1 MENGVNDAIHTL
13 DIHKTD
19 HGTGSPSDLDE
30 AALDDVGGAEF
41 APQVSG
47 HGEKREQLRQVA
59 FQSANHAAVSS
70 SPTCAK
76 IAERSFGLGTGVLPS
91 CRGICLSLISLSE
104 IETEACFVTSRRF
117 FGQG

>member
-47 HGEKREQLRQVA
+47 HGEEREQLRQVA

-91 CRGICLSLISLSE
+91 CRGICLSLISL
-104 IETEACFVTSRRF
+104 
-117 FGQG
+117 QK

>member
-1 MENGVNDAIHTL
+1 MESAVKNASNTL
-13 DIHKTD
+13 NIHKTD
-19 HGTGSPSDLDE
+19 HGAGSPSDLNE
-30 AALDDVGGAEF
+30 TALNDVGGAQF

-47 HGEKREQLRQVA
+47 HGEEREQLRQVA

-91 CRGICLSLISLSE
+91 CRGICLSLISL
-104 IETEACFVTSRRF
+104 
-117 FGQG
+117 QK